1 MFFATRMTIRRE
13 FQRRAKVLAVTACL
27 AISTL
32 SVGCGGGSSGA
43 PPQLTDPTPASAG
56 SATGV
61 SFTVRS
67 LGGSQAI
74 QGAFIQLYAAGT
86 TGNGSLATGLLAN
99 ELVTDANGAALIPSS
114 YKCPSPTSLLY
125 LVSRGGTIGQQQ
137 NPNTNNVLV
146 AALGPC
152 SQVASA
158 SKFLVDE
165 VTTVA
170 AAYSLAPFYGS
181 GATLGSIG
189 ASSTNFLGAANA
201 FAMANSLADPATG
214 MSPGATLP
222 TNAASPAARV
232 NTVANILNSC
242 VMAAETCDAL
252 YRAIA
257 PPGIRLTNTLDAAFQ
272 LARNPA
278 APAAELFALSQTHA
292 FTPSLAKAPTDWT
305 MFVTY
310 SGGGLNS
317 PAALAI
323 DSTGSVWVANYFNV
337 ASRFSPLGT
346 PIFTNGVSGFS
357 LNSSYGL
364 AIDLKDNA
372 WITNEGPYQAQGIGS
387 ITQLTATGTAL
398 SGDNGY
404 QAGGLNFPIAV
415 AIDPN
420 GTTWVVDNGNSH
432 VTLLDPSGIPM
443 SGIDGFTSS
452 TLAFPSTVAVDAEH
466 FGWIGN
472 QNDITVIKV
481 APDGSSF
488 QSVDCCS
495 GASGIAVDQNDK
507 VWVANL
513 NGNNASLIASSGTVL
528 SKGGFNGL
536 GSMRSPQGIAI
547 DGAGSVWFANYLAPY
562 LTELSGTSSVVPG
575 TSLSPAA
582 GLGADAALLQA
593 FALAI
598 DASGN
603 VWVSNQGSSTLTKY
617 IGLATPVRT
626 PLSGLPK
633 QP

>member
-1 MFFATRMTIRRE
+1 MVFVTRMLIRRALPRTAE
-13 FQRRAKVLAVTACL
+13 VLAATACL
-27 AISTL
+27 AL
-32 SVGCGGGSSGA
+32 SSLVLGCGAGSFGA
-43 PPQLTDPTPASAG
+43 TPQPETPTSADTG

-67 LGGSQAI
+67 LAGSRAI
-74 QGAFIQLYAAGT
+74 AGASVQLYAAGT
-86 TGNGSLATGLLAN
+86 SGNGSLATRLLAK
-99 ELVTDANGAALIPSS
+99 ETLTDTNGIALIASS
-114 YKCPSPTSLLY
+114 YTCPEPTSLLY
-125 LVSRGGTIGQQQ
+125 LVSQGGTIGQQQ
-137 NPNTNNVLV
+137 NPNINNVLM

-152 SQVASA
+152 SQIASA
-158 SKFLVDE
+158 SKFLIDE

-170 AAYSLAPFYGS
+170 AAYSLAQFYGT

-189 ASSTNFLGAANA
+189 ASSTNLTGAANA

-214 MSPGATLP
+214 TSPGSTLP
-222 TNAASPAARV
+222 KNAASPAARV

-242 VMAAETCDAL
+242 VMTAETCDVL

-257 PPGIRLTNTLDAAFQ
+257 PPGITLTNTLDAAFQ

-278 APAAELFALSQTHA
+278 ASVAELFALSQTHA
-292 FTPSLAKAPTDWT
+292 FAPSLATAPTDWT

-317 PAALAI
+317 PAALAV
-323 DSTGSVWVANYFNV
+323 DSTGSVWVANYFKV
-337 ASRFSPLGT
+337 ASRFSPLGA
-346 PIFTNGVSGFS
+346 PIFTNGVSGPS
-357 LNSSYGL
+357 LNNSYGL
-364 AIDLKDNA
+364 AVDLKDNA
-372 WITNEGPYQAQGIGS
+372 WITNEGPYQSQGIGS
-387 ITQLTATGTAL
+387 VTQLTATGIAL

-404 QAGGLNFPIAV
+404 QSGGLDFPIAV

-432 VTLLDPSGIPM
+432 ITLLNPSGTPL
-443 SGIDGFTSS
+443 SGLDGFTSS
-452 TLAFPSTVAVDAEH
+452 TLAFPSTVAIDAEH

-472 QNDITVIKV
+472 QNDVTVTKV

-488 QSVDCCS
+488 LSVDCCS
-495 GASGIAVDQNDK
+495 GASGIAIDQNNK
-507 VWVANL
+507 IWVANL
-513 NGNNASLIASSGTVL
+513 NGDNASLIASSGAVL

-562 LTELSGTSSVVPG
+562 LTELSGTSSVLPG
-575 TSLSPAA
+575 TSLSPTA
-582 GLGADAALLQA
+582 GLGADAGLLQA

-603 VWVSNQGSSTLTKY
+603 IWVSNQGSSTLTKY
-617 IGLATPVRT
+617 IGLAAPVKT